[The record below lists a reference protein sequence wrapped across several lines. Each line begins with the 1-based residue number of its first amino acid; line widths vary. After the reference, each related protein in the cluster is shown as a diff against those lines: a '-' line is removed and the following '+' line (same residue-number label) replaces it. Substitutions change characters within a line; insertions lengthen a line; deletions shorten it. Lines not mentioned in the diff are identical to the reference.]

1 MALGEHGGA
10 REGAGRKPAVAAD
23 APPHD
28 PETGEIKADIVSLE
42 NKPDR
47 VRPTDYG
54 NSAQAGLRRLEKAA
68 SAGDG
73 NAADLLRRVVN
84 PDDAMTVNGAC
95 VAMGW
100 RKPTSRHSAHENGP
114 VLRGTDPLCLL
125 HQGLVRHE
133 PKALPSPP
141 RPTSPCHAQRN
152 HACPAKPSPP
162 CFATVSHTMTR
173 FCTSRCWRRRAQRTC
188 ELPARYSRPRCRQP
202 IYSNSL
208 PTRSAISRS
217 RTRAA
222 APGTRQP
229 VTLSK

>member
-1 MALGEHGGA
+1 MLAIALPCRTTRSYPTGLGVTFEVIEKLIAGNERAMLAWDKAVRGEHGGA
-10 REGAGRKPAVAAD
+10 REGAGRKPAVAAS

-54 NSAQAGLRRLEKAA
+54 NSAQAGIRRLEKAA

-100 RKPTSRHSAHENGP
+100 RKPTTQH
-114 VLRGTDPLCLL
+114 
-125 HQGLVRHE
+125 
-133 PKALPSPP
+133 
-141 RPTSPCHAQRN
+141 
-152 HACPAKPSPP
+152 
-162 CFATVSHTMTR
+162 
-173 FCTSRCWRRRAQRTC
+173 
-188 ELPARYSRPRCRQP
+188 
-202 IYSNSL
+202 
-208 PTRSAISRS
+208 
-217 RTRAA
+217 
-222 APGTRQP
+222 
-229 VTLSK
+229 